1 MDHEEDPVLQ
11 GVPQDVLQII
21 EDFFGNEVVQT
32 FFDII
37 SFLWENYQ
45 SIEPIIHY
53 LLILL

>member
-11 GVPQDVLQII
+11 GVPQDVLQAI

-45 SIEPIIHY
+45 SIEPIIQY